1 MPKTLKEQLEAQK
14 AAKATEAQS
23 PAAVVTPTAGEVV
36 QEVAKKVLATEA
48 NLDDKIAAAVAKA
61 LAAGT
66 SSAID
71 YQKLGQAVGQA
82 IVAAEA
88 AKQMD
93 GHAKTLAELRKKQAK
108 EEKCHLCGQ
117 SVGDGKNSGCGGPF
131 RRAKNGTYVME
142 PVLEP
147 DGTPARDSE
156 DKPIMRRVEDYHQFH
171 DQMVVFPSEP
181 MAFQCWDGI
190 KVNGALYMSAGP
202 NHKVWVPKALNI
214 AHLLS
219 NYEQGERDARI
230 PKKRGRHG
238 GTVNGRTG
246 GHTGPG
252 VGEGWVNQ

>member
-1 MPKTLKEQLEAQK
+1 MPKTLKEQIEAQK
-14 AAKATEAQS
+14 AAKAAAAQ
-23 PAAVVTPTAGEVV
+23 AQETAPTAGEVL
-36 QEVAKKVLATEA
+36 QEVAKNVLATEA
-48 NLDDKIAAAVAKA
+48 NLDDKVAAAVAKA

-66 SSAID
+66 GSAID

-93 GHAKTLAELRKKQAK
+93 GHARTMADLKKKQAK

-117 SVGDGKNSGCGGPF
+117 AVGDGKNSGCGGPF
-131 RRAKNGTYVME
+131 SRDKRGVYITEPVME
-142 PVLEP
+142 A
-147 DGTPARDSE
+147 DGVTPAMDA
-156 DKPIMRRVEDYHQFH
+156 DNKPIVRRIEDYKQFH

-190 KVNGALYMSAGP
+190 KINGAIYMSAGP
-202 NHKVWVPKALNI
+202 NHKVWVPKNLNI
-214 AHLLS
+214 MHHLAA
-219 NYEQGERDARI
+219 YEAGERDARI

-246 GHTGPG
+246 GHSGPG
-252 VGEGWVNQ
+252 MGEGWVNQ